1 MVNFPSHTQ
10 ERYMYLLKQDV
21 IFNDDFL
28 ATEAEQNGCHFT
40 LLFIN
45 PLCPPEY
52 WFYYTHYVSFSIIW
66 HQELQIC
73 QAGFVLIVNIR
84 IKLSNMLIMQAYS
97 PIIGI
102 HREWL
107 TRYIYVMCYWP
118 QYLVFVVGWHQVG
131 HW

>member
-28 ATEAEQNGCHFT
+28 ATEAEQNGCRFT

-52 WFYYTHYVSFSIIW
+52 
-66 HQELQIC
+66 
-73 QAGFVLIVNIR
+73 
-84 IKLSNMLIMQAYS
+84 
-97 PIIGI
+97 
-102 HREWL
+102 
-107 TRYIYVMCYWP
+107 
-118 QYLVFVVGWHQVG
+118 
-131 HW
+131 